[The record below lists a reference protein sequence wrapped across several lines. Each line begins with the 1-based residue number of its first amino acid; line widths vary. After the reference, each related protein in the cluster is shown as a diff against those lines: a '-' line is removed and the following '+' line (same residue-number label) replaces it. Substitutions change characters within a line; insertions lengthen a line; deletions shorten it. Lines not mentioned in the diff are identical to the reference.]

1 MDRVAAA
8 AYGLEVA
15 DVSLLEDFERDLAV
29 VRKLSPASVKAYVSD
44 CAAFLGWCRRN
55 GADVFDMDHATLR
68 LYIGELKKARYS
80 DTTINRHVS
89 AIKRFYAW
97 LVETGV
103 TDRNA
108 ASALSSLKTVKKLPR
123 ALHDEDVRNML
134 HVLDPGDEADIVAA
148 CLVELLYA
156 TGARISEVAGLSV
169 DDISFARHTVRLFG
183 KGSKTRVVPVY
194 ERAETAVRTYLERVR
209 PARAAKT
216 KRPTDALFISTRG
229 NAMSA
234 DALRKLFEKTALR
247 AGLDDDVTPHAMRH
261 TYATE
266 LLEGGADLRSVQELL
281 GHESLSTTQI
291 YTHVS
296 IDRLK
301 KAMHQAH
308 PRG

>member
-1 MDRVAAA
+1 MDNESAE
-8 AYGLEVA
+8 AYGLDAA
-15 DVSLLEDFERDLAV
+15 DRSLLEDFEADLAV
-29 VRKLSPASVKAYVSD
+29 VRKLSPATVKAYVSD

-55 GADVFDMDHATLR
+55 DADVFDMDHATLR
-68 LYIGELKKARYS
+68 LYIGELKRARYT
-80 DTTINRHVS
+80 DTTINRHIS
-89 AIKRFYAW
+89 AVKRFYAW

-108 ASALSSLKTVKKLPR
+108 ASALQSQKTVKKLPR
-123 ALHDEDVRNML
+123 ALHDEDVRRML
-134 HVLDPGDEADIVAA
+134 DALDADDPADIVAA

-156 TGARISEVAGLSV
+156 TGARISEIAGLSV
-169 DDISFARHTVRLFG
+169 GDVSFARHTVRLFG
-183 KGSKTRVVPVY
+183 KGSKTRIVPVY
-194 ERAETAVRTYLERVR
+194 ERAEEAVRTYLERVR
-209 PARAAKT
+209 PARAAKA
-216 KRPTDALFISTRG
+216 KRPVDALFVSTRG

-234 DALRKLFEKTALR
+234 DALRKLFEKTAAR
-247 AGLDDDVTPHAMRH
+247 AGLDEDVTPHAMRH